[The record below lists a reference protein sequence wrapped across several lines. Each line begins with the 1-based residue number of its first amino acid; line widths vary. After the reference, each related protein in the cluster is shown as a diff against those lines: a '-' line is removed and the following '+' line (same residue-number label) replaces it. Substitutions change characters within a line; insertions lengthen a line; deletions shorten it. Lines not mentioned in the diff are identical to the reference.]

1 MPEDPSRGG
10 ITGPRSTRASKGFE
24 EEASRLGRDM
34 VTQLYVLIRNAQIHD
49 PGNVALNAPTEN
61 LMQTLKRLWK
71 FYEKIDLHLV
81 GDYLYM
87 DEIRLRMDIERLV
100 SFTGVIEELKRI
112 QIGGLVFFPKLGTD
126 ELRRFVSVFT
136 QIDPKGSDSFQLA
149 KEQIR
154 SAGITN
160 VEVEEFEEKKEEY
173 KTLQADAKAQAKSSY
188 FKTITT
194 VSEVMGNIKIGKA
207 VSVKRAKRSVQNMV
221 DVLLA
226 DESTLLGL
234 TTLRCHDVYTHNH
247 SVNVCILSLA
257 MGQRLGYSKEQL
269 STLGMAGLFHDMG
282 KANIPLE
289 VLNKATEFTEEDWQ
303 HMRRHPIEGVKYL
316 LRFKGINDTTIRM
329 VTGVFEHH
337 LNYDLSGY
345 PKLLNPWKVSVIGR
359 ILSIV
364 DCYDA
369 LTSSRVY
376 NRTPYPPDKALKF
389 MLSKGGKAF
398 DPILLKVF
406 VNSIGIFPI
415 GTLVL
420 LSTHEMAVVTETHP
434 NVENAERPRV
444 KIIADSKGN
453 QIDGEVVA
461 LSDEKEISRRSI
473 LKTLDPAQ
481 YKIDISWYFAS

>member
-1 MPEDPSRGG
+1 MPKEPSRGG
-10 ITGPRSTRASKGFE
+10 VTGPRLTRESKGFE
-24 EEASRLGRDM
+24 EEASQLGRDM
-34 VTQLYVLIRNAQIHD
+34 VTQLYVLMKNAKVHD
-49 PGNVALNAPTEN
+49 PANVALAAPAEN
-61 LMQTLKRLWK
+61 LMQTLNRLWK
-71 FYEKIDLHLV
+71 LYEKIDLHLV

-87 DEIRLRMDIERLV
+87 DELRLRMDIVRFV

-112 QIGGLVFFPKLGTD
+112 QIGGLVFLPKLGSD
-126 ELRRFVSVFT
+126 ELRRFVSVVT
-136 QIDPKGSDSFQLA
+136 QINPKEADSFQFTR
-149 KEQIR
+149 EQIR

-173 KTLQADAKAQAKSSY
+173 KTLQADTKAQAKTSY

-194 VSEVMGNIKIGKA
+194 VSEVMENIKIGKA

-221 DVLLA
+221 DMLLA

-257 MGQRLGYSKEQL
+257 MGQRLGYNKEQL
-269 STLGMAGLFHDMG
+269 SVLGMAGLFHDMG
-282 KANIPLE
+282 KANVPLE
-289 VLNKATEFTEEDWQ
+289 VLNKTTEFTEEDWQ
-303 HMRRHPIEGVKYL
+303 QMRRHPIEGVKYL
-316 LRFKGINDTTIRM
+316 LRFKGINNTTIRM

-345 PKLLNPWKVSVIGR
+345 PKLLNPWKLSVIGR
-359 ILSIV
+359 ILGIV

-376 NRTPYPPDKALKF
+376 NRTPFPPEKALKF
-389 MLSKGGKAF
+389 MLSKSGKAF

-406 VNSIGIFPI
+406 VNLIGIFPI

-420 LSTHEMAVVTETHP
+420 LSTREMAVVTETPP
-434 NVENAERPRV
+434 NVEKADRPRV
-444 KIIADSKGN
+444 KIIADPKGN
-453 QIDGEVVA
+453 QVDGEVVD
-461 LSDEKEISRRSI
+461 LSDEKEMGKRRI

-481 YKIDISWYFAS
+481 YKIDVSWYFVS